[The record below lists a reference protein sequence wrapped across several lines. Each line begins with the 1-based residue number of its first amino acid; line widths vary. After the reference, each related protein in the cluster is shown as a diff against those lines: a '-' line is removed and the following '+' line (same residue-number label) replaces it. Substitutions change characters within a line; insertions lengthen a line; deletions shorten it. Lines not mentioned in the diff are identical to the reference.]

1 MLFELPPVI
10 VLYDTEYT
18 AWEGSQ
24 ERKWTGAHEHRE
36 IVEIGAIIVETA
48 EFIETDAIDLYV
60 RPRINPALSD
70 YFINLTK
77 ISQDTVD
84 RDGVDFADAWGTF
97 KTWCRAYPA
106 YAFGHD
112 NLVIEENCRLCGVP
126 YDYDGSFHNIRELFD
141 SHGIE
146 TSLYTSGTLTKAFGV
161 EPQGSAHN
169 GLSDARSI
177 LQGLRLLDQKSAQ
190 N

>member
-1 MLFELPPVI
+1 MKLDLPPVI
-10 VLYDTEYT
+10 VLYDTEYS

-48 EFIETDAIDLYV
+48 GFIETDSLDLYV
-60 RPRINPALSD
+60 RPRINPTLSD
-70 YFINLTK
+70 YFIELTK
-77 ISQDTVD
+77 IAQDTVD
-84 RDGVDFADAWGTF
+84 RDGVDFADAWNTF
-97 KTWCRAYPA
+97 KTWCGARPA
-106 YAFGHD
+106 YAFGRD
-112 NLVIEENCRLCGVP
+112 NLVIEENCRLCGISH
-126 YDYDGSFHNIRELFD
+126 DYEGSFHNVRELFD
-141 SHGIE
+141 SHGID
-146 TSLYTSGTLTKAFGV
+146 TTPYTSGTITKAFGV

-177 LQGLRLLDQKSAQ
+177 LQGLRLLERQIAK